1 MACFD
6 RRVET
11 KPGTGGGLK
20 YEMDDVSRWEEGY
33 KGLKIN
39 LEKCPRKNV
48 ELKSCNGLSRLKVR
62 MDVGGF
68 GNVGYVKWVART
80 WRERRKV
87 LVGAAKEALA
97 NKGKAVFF
105 QSVAVADLLCFVE
118 RVLKLMQLG
127 KRDQTKQSQPV
138 QREID
143 KKCCVRAMCL
153 DDVILSEKRKK

>member
-1 MACFD
+1 MACFY

-33 KGLKIN
+33 NGLKIN
-39 LEKCPRKNV
+39 LEKCPRRKV
-48 ELKSCNGLSRLKVR
+48 ELKSCNGLSRLKVQ

-105 QSVAVADLLCFVE
+105 QSVPLLICLVLSKGVLNFCAVW
-118 RVLKLMQLG
+118 